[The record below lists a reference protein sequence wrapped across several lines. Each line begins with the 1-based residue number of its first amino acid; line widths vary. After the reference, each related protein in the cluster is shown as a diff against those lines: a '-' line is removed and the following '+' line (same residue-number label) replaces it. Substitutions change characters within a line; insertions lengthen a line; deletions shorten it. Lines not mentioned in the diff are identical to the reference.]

1 MATGIRKIID
11 ENADNIVESW
21 EAEAKKSV
29 AGQGLTRAELVNRLP
44 AFLAS
49 LLRSEGATADPNLVS
64 QRWLIDSHLADRL
77 RQGFELPEMVEE
89 FHILGRCLE
98 RTWSGRADVERPNP
112 LEIERLHEEL
122 RRATT
127 AAMALFSENLIQYQQ
142 SEKRF
147 LRRLQKVTDDA
158 LVENG
163 IVSKRVALQ
172 RKLGVIADALQAET
186 TGLYFY
192 EPEGR
197 QLRLVA
203 YTGIK
208 DDLKDQ
214 YVTPLGAPSFASR
227 LVDTRGGLYVADVA
241 TSDLDVPEPLRKT
254 GARSILGMPLLPRGV
269 LFGALYVGVRETRL
283 FEPREVRMFESLGER
298 LGLLLDDERMQGD
311 LKATN
316 HQLRIERE
324 MRERFVA
331 VLAHDLLGPLA
342 AAKMGTQLLL
352 SHPELLNE
360 RSSVPAQIIGDLE
373 RTDRMV
379 RDLLDVH
386 QIRAGHRLTLRLG
399 KTDLVAITQD
409 VVQELTTI
417 HGDRFSVNAAA
428 HEWGFWSAPD
438 MRRALWNL
446 ASNAIKYGG
455 KATPI
460 EIRVASN
467 EGIVELTVH
476 NEGSVILAEDR
487 ANLFEPFSRSISIQA
502 AAERGW
508 GLGLT
513 LVKGCA
519 EAHGGAVEIES
530 EAERGT
536 TFTLRFPSDAR
547 PFQPR
552 ANEGAP
558 PLQPRANVGVP

>member
-11 ENADNIVESW
+11 ENADRIVDNW
-21 EAEAKKSV
+21 EAEARKSV
-29 AGQGLTRAELVNRLP
+29 AAQGLTRAELVNRLP

-49 LLRSEGATADPNLVS
+49 LLRSEGATADPTLVS

-98 RTWSGRADVERPNP
+98 ATWSARAEAERPDQ
-112 LEIERLHEEL
+112 LEIDRLHEEL

-127 AAMALFSENLIQYQQ
+127 AAMALFGENLIQYQQ

-147 LRRLQKVTDDA
+147 LRRLQKVAADSMSENAIISRRLRLQKQLEVISDA
-158 LVENG
+158 L
-163 IVSKRVALQ
+163 K
-172 RKLGVIADALQAET
+172 AET

-192 EPEGR
+192 EPEGQ

-203 YTGIK
+203 FTGIE
-208 DDLKDQ
+208 DDLMDQ

-241 TSDLDVPEPLRKT
+241 KSGLEVPEPLRKT

-311 LKATN
+311 LQTTN
-316 HQLRIERE
+316 HQLRTERE
-324 MRERFVA
+324 VRERFVA

-342 AAKMGTQLLL
+342 AAKMGMELLL
-352 SHPELLNE
+352 SHPELVSE
-360 RSSVPAQIIGDLE
+360 RSSVSAQIIDDLD

-399 KTDLVAITQD
+399 KTDLVALAQD
-409 VVQELTTI
+409 VVQELTLI
-417 HGDRFSVNAAA
+417 HGDRFSVQGTK
-428 HEWGFWSAPD
+428 HEWGFWSARD
-438 MRRALWNL
+438 MRRTLWNL
-446 ASNAIKYGG
+446 ATNAIKYGSP
-455 KATPI
+455 ATRV
-460 EIRVASN
+460 EIRVSSKA
-467 EGIVELTVH
+467 GTVELAVH
-476 NEGSVILAEDR
+476 NDGPVIPAGDR
-487 ANLFEPFSRSISIQA
+487 ATLFEPFSRAISVQA

-530 EAERGT
+530 EAEKGT

-547 PFQPR
+547 PYQPR
-552 ANEGAP
+552 ATPAAP
-558 PLQPRANVGVP
+558 PI

>member
-1 MATGIRKIID
+1 MATSIREIID
-11 ENADNIVESW
+11 ENADRILDEWEVE
-21 EAEAKKSV
+21 ARKSV
-29 AGQGLTRAELVNRLP
+29 AAQGLTRGELVNRLA

-49 LLRSEGATADPNLVS
+49 LLRSEDASADPNLVS

-98 RTWSGRADVERPNP
+98 ATWSGREDADRPGPVE
-112 LEIERLHEEL
+112 IKRLHEEI
-122 RRATT
+122 RRATS
-127 AAMALFSENLIQYQQ
+127 AAMALFGENLIQYQQ

-147 LRRLQKVTDDA
+147 LRRLQKVAADSMGDDA
-158 LVENG
+158 
-163 IVSKRVALQ
+163 IVPLRLRLQ
-172 RKLGVIADALQAET
+172 KKLEVISDALNAET

-203 YTGIK
+203 FTGVE
-208 DDLKDQ
+208 DDLMDQ

-241 TSDLDVPEPLRKT
+241 KSGLEVPEPLRKT
-254 GARSILGMPLLPRGV
+254 GARSILGMPLFPRGV

-283 FEPREVRMFESLGER
+283 FEPREVRMFESLGEG
-298 LGLLLDDERMQGD
+298 LGLLLHDERMQGD

-316 HQLRIERE
+316 HQLRTERE
-324 MRERFVA
+324 VRERFVA

-342 AAKMGTQLLL
+342 AAKMGMQLLHT
-352 SHPELLNE
+352 HPELLSE
-360 RSSVPAQIIGDLE
+360 RTSVSAQIIHDLD

-386 QIRAGHRLTLRLG
+386 QIRAGHRLTLRLVR
-399 KTDLVAITQD
+399 TDLVALAHD
-409 VVQELTTI
+409 VVQELTMI
-417 HGDRFSVNAAA
+417 HGDRFSITADA
-428 HEWGFWSAPD
+428 HEWGFWSARE
-438 MRRALWNL
+438 MRRAVWNL
-446 ASNAIKYGG
+446 AANAIKYGG
-455 KATPI
+455 KETRVD
-460 EIRVASN
+460 IRVTSKA
-467 EGIVELTVH
+467 GIVELTVH
-476 NEGSVILAEDR
+476 NDGPVIPAEDR
-487 ANLFEPFSRSISIQA
+487 ATLFEPFSRAISVSA
-502 AAERGW
+502 AAQRGW

-513 LVKGCA
+513 LVKGCI
-519 EAHGGAVEIES
+519 EAHGGTVEIES
-530 EAERGT
+530 DSSNGT

-552 ANEGAP
+552 ADAP
-558 PLQPRANVGVP
+558 VAAA

>member
-1 MATGIRKIID
+1 MATTIREIID
-11 ENADNIVESW
+11 ENADRILDEWEVE
-21 EAEAKKSV
+21 ARKSV
-29 AGQGLTRAELVNRLP
+29 AAQGLTRGELVNRLA

-49 LLRSEGATADPNLVS
+49 LLRSEDASADPNLVS

-98 RTWSGRADVERPNP
+98 ATWSGREDADRPGPVE
-112 LEIERLHEEL
+112 IKRLHEEI
-122 RRATT
+122 RRATS
-127 AAMALFSENLIQYQQ
+127 AAMALFGENLIQYQQ

-147 LRRLQKVTDDA
+147 LRRLQKVAADSMGDDA
-158 LVENG
+158 
-163 IVSKRVALQ
+163 IVPPRLRLQ
-172 RKLGVIADALQAET
+172 KKLEVISDALNAET

-203 YTGIK
+203 FTGVE
-208 DDLKDQ
+208 DDLMDQ

-241 TSDLDVPEPLRKT
+241 KSGLEVPEPLRKT
-254 GARSILGMPLLPRGV
+254 GARSILGMPLFPRGV

-283 FEPREVRMFESLGER
+283 FEPREVRMFESLGEG
-298 LGLLLDDERMQGD
+298 LGLLLHDERMQGD

-316 HQLRIERE
+316 HQLRTERE
-324 MRERFVA
+324 VRERFVA

-342 AAKMGTQLLL
+342 AAKMGMQLLHT
-352 SHPELLNE
+352 HPELLSE
-360 RSSVPAQIIGDLE
+360 RPSVSAQIIHDLD

-386 QIRAGHRLTLRLG
+386 QIRAGHRLTLRLLR
-399 KTDLVAITQD
+399 TDLVALAHD
-409 VVQELTTI
+409 VVQELTMI
-417 HGDRFSVNAAA
+417 HGDRFSITANA
-428 HEWGFWSAPD
+428 HEWGFWSARE
-438 MRRALWNL
+438 MRRAVWNL

-455 KATPI
+455 KETRV
-460 EIRVASN
+460 EIRVTSN
-467 EGIVELTVH
+467 AGIVELTVH
-476 NEGSVILAEDR
+476 NDGPVIPAEDR
-487 ANLFEPFSRSISIQA
+487 AILFEPFSRAISVSA
-502 AAERGW
+502 AAQRGW

-513 LVKGCA
+513 LVKGCI
-519 EAHGGAVEIES
+519 EAHGGTVAIES
-530 EAERGT
+530 DSSNGT

-552 ANEGAP
+552 ADAP
-558 PLQPRANVGVP
+558 VAAA

>member
-1 MATGIRKIID
+1 MATTIREIID
-11 ENADNIVESW
+11 ENADRILDEWEVE
-21 EAEAKKSV
+21 ARKSV
-29 AGQGLTRAELVNRLP
+29 AAQGLTRGELVNRLA

-49 LLRSEGATADPNLVS
+49 LLRSEDASADPNLVS

-98 RTWSGRADVERPNP
+98 ATWSGREDADRPGPVE
-112 LEIERLHEEL
+112 IKRLHEEI
-122 RRATT
+122 RRATS
-127 AAMALFSENLIQYQQ
+127 AAMALFGENLIQYQQ

-147 LRRLQKVTDDA
+147 LRRLQKVAADSMGDDA
-158 LVENG
+158 IIPL
-163 IVSKRVALQ
+163 RLRLQ
-172 RKLGVIADALQAET
+172 KKLEVISDALNAET

-203 YTGIK
+203 FTGVE
-208 DDLKDQ
+208 DDLMDQ

-241 TSDLDVPEPLRKT
+241 KSGLEVPEPLRKT
-254 GARSILGMPLLPRGV
+254 GARSILGMPLFPRGV

-283 FEPREVRMFESLGER
+283 FEPREVRMFESLGEG
-298 LGLLLDDERMQGD
+298 LGLLLHDERMQGD

-316 HQLRIERE
+316 HQLRTERE
-324 MRERFVA
+324 VRERFVA

-342 AAKMGTQLLL
+342 AAKMGMQLLHT
-352 SHPELLNE
+352 HPELLSE
-360 RSSVPAQIIGDLE
+360 RTSVSAQIIHDLD

-386 QIRAGHRLTLRLG
+386 QIRAGHRLTLRLLR
-399 KTDLVAITQD
+399 TDLVALAHD
-409 VVQELTTI
+409 VVQELTMI
-417 HGDRFSVNAAA
+417 HGDRFSITANA
-428 HEWGFWSAPD
+428 HEWGFWSARE
-438 MRRALWNL
+438 MRRAVWNL

-455 KATPI
+455 KETRV
-460 EIRVASN
+460 EIRVTSN
-467 EGIVELTVH
+467 AGIVELTVH
-476 NEGSVILAEDR
+476 NDGPVIPAEDR
-487 ANLFEPFSRSISIQA
+487 AILFEPFSRAISVSA
-502 AAERGW
+502 AAQRGW

-513 LVKGCA
+513 LVKGCI
-519 EAHGGAVEIES
+519 EAHGGTVAIES
-530 EAERGT
+530 DSSNGT

-552 ANEGAP
+552 ADAP
-558 PLQPRANVGVP
+558 VAAA

>member
-1 MATGIRKIID
+1 MATSIREIID
-11 ENADNIVESW
+11 ENADRIVDEW
-21 EAEAKKSV
+21 EVEARKSV
-29 AGQGLTRAELVNRLP
+29 AAQGLTRGELVNRLP

-49 LLRSEGATADPNLVS
+49 LLRSDDASADPNLVS

-98 RTWSGRADVERPNP
+98 ATWSGREDAERPGP
-112 LEIERLHEEL
+112 QEIKRLHEEI

-127 AAMALFSENLIQYQQ
+127 AAMALFGENLIQYQQ

-147 LRRLQKVTDDA
+147 LRRLQKVSADSMGDDA
-158 LVENG
+158 
-163 IVSKRVALQ
+163 IVPLRLRLQ
-172 RKLGVIADALQAET
+172 KKLEVIADALNAET

-192 EPEGR
+192 EPER
-197 QLRLVA
+197 QQLRLVA
-203 YTGIK
+203 FTGVE
-208 DDLKDQ
+208 DDLMDQ

-241 TSDLDVPEPLRKT
+241 KSGLEVPEPLRKT
-254 GARSILGMPLLPRGV
+254 GARSILGMPLFPRGV

-283 FEPREVRMFESLGER
+283 FEPREVRMFESLGEG
-298 LGLLLDDERMQGD
+298 LGLLLHDERMQGD
-311 LKATN
+311 LQATN
-316 HQLRIERE
+316 HQLRTERE
-324 MRERFVA
+324 VRERFVA

-342 AAKMGTQLLL
+342 AAKMGMQLLHT
-352 SHPELLNE
+352 HPELLSE
-360 RSSVPAQIIGDLE
+360 RTSVTAQIIHDLD

-386 QIRAGHRLTLRLG
+386 QLRAGHRLTLRLS
-399 KTDLVAITQD
+399 KTDLVAVTRD
-409 VVQELTTI
+409 VVQELTRI
-417 HGDRFSVNAAA
+417 HGDRFSIKAGP
-428 HEWGFWSAPD
+428 HQWGFWSAPE
-438 MRRALWNL
+438 MRRAIWNL

-455 KATPI
+455 QATRV
-460 EIRVASN
+460 EIRVTAN
-467 EGIVELTVH
+467 AEEVALAVH
-476 NEGSVILAEDR
+476 NDGPAIPEADR
-487 ANLFEPFSRSISIQA
+487 AVLFEPFSRAISVRA

-513 LVKGCA
+513 LVKGCVV
-519 EAHGGAVEIES
+519 AHGGTVEIES
-530 EAERGT
+530 DPVAGT

-552 ANEGAP
+552 IDASAP
-558 PLQPRANVGVP
+558 AA